1 MKLYKIDDLKNS
13 RIFFDKRPPKF
24 LTIFIISV
32 FFILIGALWIC
43 TVLPKNYIVEAQG
56 TVTTEDN
63 KYVGALSEGSVI
75 EIKKQENEWVEKGDI
90 LFTISTG
97 SEGVQSE
104 AIEKQLDQANEKQ
117 KAMDLYEKSLS
128 EGINYLSNEGLQQ
141 EYYGKMAYYL
151 SVLED
156 ENNTKTSTENELRK
170 KQEKLQT
177 KKDELTVLQNE
188 LSDLKKQQE
197 SITIENKTVE
207 DDSEEVVSHNTENT
221 DIQASITE
229 KQSQIETKES
239 EIESLETE
247 IDQSSSQSYGSQAQQ
262 TKLQLISEL
271 GTSRT
276 TLETNIV
283 ELKAQLEAYAKQDN
297 LTEVEASQSGYL
309 HYLTGLKDGMSV
321 QKGQV
326 VAEISENKENQMMVE
341 AYIQAT
347 DRSKVSVGDQV
358 KVAIQGVNTQKYGTL
373 SGKLTSIDSGTMTQ
387 ESSNG
392 NIILYKCEVIINE
405 KELVASNQEKIQVVK
420 SMPVVARIIYEK
432 ETYMDWILEMLN
444 FKN

>member
-221 DIQASITE
+221 DIQASISE

>member
-347 DRSKVSVGDQV
+347 DRSKVSVGNQV

-392 NIILYKCEVIINE
+392 NIILYKCKIIINE
-405 KELVASNQEKIQVVK
+405 KELVASNGEKIQAVK

-432 ETYMDWILEMLN
+432 KIYMDWILEMLN

>member
-75 EIKKQENEWVEKGDI
+75 EIKKQENEWIEKGDI

-221 DIQASITE
+221 DIQASISE